1 MKIKIIN
8 SLILI
13 LYLTCPITG
22 QFRFDFSVKDIR
34 SEYSLQVWSKYDGLP
49 SNTLYGLVKGDDG
62 FFWIGTSNGLARFDG
77 SQFKVFNAANTPQ
90 IKANIAAD
98 LFKDIKG
105 RIWFTNGGAG
115 LLVMDRDNFK
125 QISEEQGLSL
135 NHPSFF
141 AEAKNGSMYVGT
153 FGGGLNIIE
162 DDKSSKKLFLKT
174 INKKNGLSSD
184 DIHSLLID
192 KQERVWIGTYDE
204 GINLI
209 EGNEIKKFKRLG
221 NQPNTA
227 IEHIFQTS
235 KGDILAATHRG
246 VVIFNGKSFE
256 ENNAF
261 LPLNGKTI
269 NHIAEDGEGNLWF
282 STSGYGIY
290 VYNGKTFFHLSTLNL
305 LNSNDISQVLP
316 TKFGVW
322 ICSLREGLSLLK
334 QNKIKVLSE
343 KQGLPHKK
351 ARTVFQAP
359 NDMLWIGT
367 SDGIAK
373 YDEQTNRLT
382 LIKSN
387 FADLS
392 VHSWAVN
399 AKGELFFGTLP
410 YGILK
415 IVDDKIVIAADRKLL
430 KVNFIR
436 SLKFTDDGTLW
447 IGTNGAG
454 VVLLKNGKTKFINKS
469 KGLPSNFVA
478 CICKDRQNNFWIGT
492 SGGGIA
498 LLNSN
503 GSVLKTFSD
512 KNGLAN
518 NIVNSIIEDEEGVI
532 WVGTSVSGISR
543 IKDNIIYNF
552 NERNGLYSN
561 TIKKLLYDGKGHF
574 WITSDRGVFSIRKSI
589 FNAVAEGKREKLVFD
604 LFGRN
609 EGMIDEEFNAVAD
622 NAGCISRSGKIY
634 APSNNG
640 VVIIDPKLFLSDA
653 ETPSVYIDDV
663 FVNYKESSKEQ
674 LSDLPPG
681 TESVQINYGGISYLS
696 GKNLKFKYILAGIDE
711 HWAFTGTRRQAFFTH
726 LPHGSYTLKVVA
738 ITPAGTESEKAAIIS
753 FTIRPYFWQ
762 TLWFQIL
769 FIISVIGL
777 ITLYL
782 RFYFKR
788 KYKQKVKILE
798 AETAL
803 ERERMRISKDM
814 HDELGASLTKISLM
828 SDLAKRNATEP
839 DQLKKELDTISKA
852 SRNVASSMDEIV
864 WAVNPK
870 NDTLEKTIFYIAQY
884 IEEYLSST
892 EIEFVIDIPDPV
904 PTHFIHAEL
913 RHNLFL
919 VIKEAVNNIVKHSG
933 ADTVQ
938 LKILIAN
945 SIFNLQLEDDGK
957 GIDVTGV
964 DQFSNGLKNMKKRIE
979 DFNGSFEITNNELKG
994 TIIKIKLPL
1003 K

>member
-1 MKIKIIN
+1 MKIKIVYA
-8 SLILI
+8 LIII
-13 LYLTCPITG
+13 LNLACPLNG

-34 SEYSLQVWSKYDGLP
+34 SEYSLQVWTKYDGLP

-62 FFWIGTSNGLARFDG
+62 FFWIGSSNGLARFDG
-77 SQFKVFNAANTPQ
+77 SEFKVFNAANTPE

-98 LFKDIKG
+98 LFKDHRG

-115 LLVMDRDNFK
+115 LLVMEHDNFK
-125 QISEEQGLSL
+125 RISEEQGLSL

-141 AEAKNGSMYVGT
+141 AEAKNGRMYVGT

-162 DDKSSKKLFLKT
+162 ENKSFTKLFLKT

-192 KQERVWIGTYDE
+192 KQERIWIGTYDE

-221 NQPNTA
+221 DQLNTA

-235 KGDILAATHRG
+235 KGEILAATHRG

-256 ENNAF
+256 EKNAF
-261 LPLNGKTI
+261 LPLKGKTI
-269 NHIAEDGEGNLWF
+269 NHIIEDHEGNLWF
-282 STSGYGIY
+282 STSNYGIY
-290 VYNGKTFFHLSTLNL
+290 IYNGKTFFHLSTENL

-322 ICSLREGLSLLK
+322 ICSLTEGLSLLK
-334 QNKIKVLSE
+334 QNKIKVLSV

-359 NDMLWIGT
+359 DDVLWIGT

-373 YDEQTNRLT
+373 YDEQKNKLT
-382 LIKSN
+382 PIKSN
-387 FADLS
+387 FADLT
-392 VHSWAVN
+392 VHSWAAN
-399 AKGELFFGTLP
+399 ANGEIFFGTLP
-410 YGILK
+410 HGILK
-415 IVDDKIVIAADRKLL
+415 IVDDKIIPAADRKLL

-454 VVLLKNGKTKFINKS
+454 VVLLKNGKTKFIDKS
-469 KGLPSNFVA
+469 KGLPSDFIA
-478 CICKDRQNNFWIGT
+478 CICKDHQNNFWVGT

-498 LLNSN
+498 VLNSS
-503 GSVLKTFSD
+503 GLVLKTISD

-518 NIVNSIIEDEEGVI
+518 NIVNSITEDEDGVI
-532 WVGTSVSGISR
+532 WIGTSVSGISR
-543 IKDNIIYNF
+543 IKNNVIFNF

-574 WITSDRGVFSIRKSI
+574 WITSDRGIFSIDRKN
-589 FNAVAEGKREKLVFD
+589 FNTVAEGKKEKLVFD

-634 APSNNG
+634 APSNDG
-640 VVIIDPKLFLSDA
+640 VVIIDPELFLTNV

-663 FVNYKESSKEQ
+663 FINYKESSKAALEN
-674 LSDLPPG
+674 LPPN
-681 TESVQINYGGISYLS
+681 TESVQINYGGISYLN
-696 GKNLKFKYILAGIDE
+696 GKNLKFKYILAGIDK
-711 HWAFTGTRRQAFFTH
+711 HWAFAGTRRQAFFTH
-726 LPHGSYTLKVVA
+726 LPQGSYTLKVVA
-738 ITPAGTESEKAAIIS
+738 ITPDGTESKKAAVIG

-769 FIISVIGL
+769 AAVAVVGFI
-777 ITLYL
+777 TFYL
-782 RFYFKR
+782 LFYFKR
-788 KYKQKVKILE
+788 KYKREVKILE

-828 SDLAKRNATEP
+828 SDLAKRKANEP
-839 DQLKKELDTISKA
+839 DQLKKELDTISEA

-884 IEEYLSST
+884 IDEYLSST
-892 EIEFVIDIPDPV
+892 EIEFVIDIPDPLPV
-904 PTHFIHAEL
+904 HFIHAEL

-945 SIFNLQLEDDGK
+945 SVFTVQLEDNGK
-957 GIDVTGV
+957 GIDVPCV

-979 DFNGSFEITNNELKG
+979 DFSGNFEISNNKLNG
-994 TIIKIKLPL
+994 TKINIELPL